1 RAKGLA
7 RASAPSLRSLEG
19 ISVRPVDF
27 LIFKVFGCARTKSSV
42 MDINLKVT
50 CLVIDLASGAWL
62 AALLLVWLVSV
73 SNHRPEA
80 KNSPNLADI
89 IIGCVATSLSNSR
102 D

>member
-1 RAKGLA
+1 MTACFHLDGINPSETDLFIRRAKGLA

-73 SNHRPEA
+73 
-80 KNSPNLADI
+80 
-89 IIGCVATSLSNSR
+89 
-102 D
+102 